1 MAKTAAQAVQKWLDN
16 TAVAA
21 PRLREAVNAMAEA
34 DNPLAKAAAKETE
47 WATGCARAAQQNK
60 FSKGLQAVS
69 FADWKR
75 AMTGK
80 GAENYTRGVADAK
93 PKVTRFFGALI
104 PAQQQIK
111 QALPPRGTLAQN
123 IARSRTMI
131 ENMAA
136 MRYDRAAGQMV
147 GEAR

>member
-21 PRLREAVNAMAEA
+21 PRLRDGVNAMGA
-34 DNPLAKAAAKETE
+34 DENPLEKAAAKETE
-47 WATGCARAAQQNK
+47 WAAGCARAAQQNR
-60 FSKGLQAVS
+60 FSKRLRETK
-69 FADWKR
+69 FEDWKR

-104 PAQQQIK
+104 PAQQQIR
-111 QALPPRGTLAQN
+111 QSLPARGTLQQN
-123 IARSRTMI
+123 ITRSRQMI

-136 MRYDRAAGQMV
+136 LRYDRAAGQMV
-147 GEAR
+147 GEQR